1 MIIKLILLFILFGI
15 STSIIFEQ
23 VDGLVEFKKYKVI
36 NSPKV
41 CGDKL
46 CLEIDE
52 KRSKQGSGRLSTSS
66 IEICDD
72 KACDEITTK
81 MIGPLKQYKT
91 GLSLNVIQCSDS
103 LELVLKQLDRKPAC
117 VIPET
122 AVKLIQRGWALPKD
136 EQAKVI
142 SSFSAITNEQN
153 VINGTMLSI
162 TPETIDGKNYLV
174 FDGLGWHRLHNVEIT
189 ITSDDDDGEKITSV
203 RTKTNDNGVLHMPWA
218 LPSALTS
225 GLYQI
230 HATDG
235 IHQYELTIPIS
246 GDSTIKIKPL
256 SSELEVKVTGEKQV
270 RRGTTHSIEVQV
282 YRENNPIND
291 ARVFLTIEDYGEDII
306 REFHGYT
313 DHAGYFVFSWEIP
326 KSFDDIETLLAF
338 VDVTDGISSKTK
350 LFKFQVYC
358 LPGEKN
364 CKVEGN

>member
-1 MIIKLILLFILFGI
+1 MIIKLVLLSILFGI
-15 STSIIFEQ
+15 STGIVFEQ
-23 VDGLVEFKKYKVI
+23 VDGLVEFKKYKAI

-41 CGDKL
+41 CGDEL
-46 CLEIDE
+46 CLETDE
-52 KRSKQGSGRLSTSS
+52 KRSKQGLSAPS

-72 KACDEITTK
+72 KICNEVTTK
-81 MIGPLKQYKT
+81 MASPIKQYKT
-91 GLSLNVIQCSDS
+91 GLSLNAIQCPDS

-117 VIPET
+117 VTPET

-142 SSFSAITNEQN
+142 SSFPAITNEQN
-153 VINGTMLSI
+153 VANGAMLSI
-162 TPETIDGKNYLV
+162 TPEIISGKNYLV

-189 ITSDDDDGEKITSV
+189 IASDDDGKKITSV
-203 RTKTNDNGVLHMPWA
+203 RTKTSDNGVLYMPWMLPGD
-218 LPSALTS
+218 LPSGS
-225 GLYQI
+225 YQI

-235 IHQYELTIPIS
+235 IHQYELTVPIS
-246 GDSTIKIKPL
+246 GDPAIKTKPA
-256 SSELEVKVTGEKQV
+256 SSELEVTVDGEKQV
-270 RRGTTHSIEVQV
+270 RRGTIHSIEVQV

-291 ARVFLTIEDYGEDII
+291 ARVSLTIEDYGEDVI
-306 REFHGYT
+306 REFNGYT
-313 DHAGYFVFSWEIP
+313 DQTGYFVFSWEIP

-364 CKVEGN
+364 CQADGN